1 MLDFQHI
8 LKHYQPAFTSRC
20 PTTAGLLGSLLGFV
34 FGQKIFEQFER
45 IHPESEGIPF
55 PAAVLRFF
63 NFQFGINQAELSHIP
78 EKGQVIIVANHPLGS
93 LDGIGLLDA
102 ILSIRPDAKI
112 VVNELLM
119 HVERLQP
126 LCPARR

>member
-1 MLDFQHI
+1 M
-8 LKHYQPAFTSRC
+8 
-20 PTTAGLLGSLLGFV
+20 GSV

-45 IHPESEGIPF
+45 TNPESEGLPF

-63 NFQFGINQAELSHIP
+63 NFQFEINQAELSHIP
-78 EKGQVIIVANHPLGS
+78 EQGQVIIVANHPLGS

-102 ILSIRPDAKI
+102 VLSIRPDAKI

-119 HVERLQP
+119 HI
-126 LCPARR
+126 

>member
-8 LKHYQPAFTSRC
+8 LKHYQPAFTSRW
-20 PTTAGLLGSLLGFV
+20 PTSARLLGSLLGFV

-45 IHPESEGIPF
+45 THPESEGLPF

-63 NFQFGINQAELSHIP
+63 NFQFEINQAELAQIP
-78 EKGQVIIVANHPLGS
+78 KQGQVIIIANHPLGS

-102 ILSIRPDAKI
+102 VLSI
-112 VVNELLM
+112 
-119 HVERLQP
+119 
-126 LCPARR
+126 